1 MVSKF
6 GVGKSTRI
14 VKTASVRLINNY
26 PKVRNSSSSL
36 HYSKKYL
43 KTIREICKKNTTEFK
58 QIIFFLKFPSI
69 IL

>member
-1 MVSKF
+1 MLSKF
-6 GVGKSTRI
+6 GVSKPTRI
-14 VKTASVRLINNY
+14 VKTASVRLINSY
-26 PKVRNSSSSL
+26 HKVRNSSSSL

>member
-1 MVSKF
+1 MVLKF

-58 QIIFFLKFPSI
+58 
-69 IL
+69 